1 MDKKELEIEAKRI
14 YSAIDL
20 SILQIFYR
28 SINLLLSQHL
38 NNTYSDEELNRYYQ
52 VIESSDDLLAI
63 EVASRYLGNLELL
76 SKKFLAVIY
85 LSETLPENQWFFINE
100 RSNFIIGFT
109 NLMWGTIE
117 TIYRVIKGLWLLRI
131 REHV

>member
-1 MDKKELEIEAKRI
+1 MEIEAKRI
-14 YSAIDL
+14 YSAIFRRNIPPTIL
-20 SILQIFYR
+20 ERFSIV
-28 SINLLLSQHL
+28 SQHL